1 MCLSAPTMMAV
12 STGVSIAGQLAQ
24 GLAARKAANAQA
36 KAEELQAAQTLQAA
50 QDEALRIRKAGE
62 RATGAARA
70 QLAASGIDVNSGS
83 ALTIEDD
90 ITGNVE
96 SDAYNVLLTGDRRS
110 TALRN
115 SAAMSRAAGRQ
126 AMFSSVLGS
135 VTTGL
140 QGWKGIKNNKVEL
153 LPWETPGER
162 APGRTGPV

>member
-1 MCLSAPTMMAV
+1 MCLSAQTMMAV

-24 GLAARKAANAQA
+24 GRAQRQAANAQA
-36 KAEELQAAQTLQAA
+36 RAEELQAQQQLQAA
-50 QDEALRIRKAGE
+50 QDEALRIRKAGQ

-70 QLAASGIDVNSGS
+70 ALAGAGIDVNSGT

-90 ITGNVE
+90 ITASAE
-96 SDAYNVLLTGDRRS
+96 SDAYNTLLTGERRS

-115 SAAMSRAAGRQ
+115 SAAMSRAAGRN

-140 QGWKGIKNNKVEL
+140 QGWKGIKGNKVEL
-153 LPWETPGER
+153 QPWETPGQR
-162 APGRTGPV
+162 PPGRTGPF